1 MSEVD
6 ATHYSFYVD
15 ESDESIVINEEK
27 LKASG
32 LPYIRRYRTKSCN
45 SSAASSATPETN
57 RLNDYVDDS
66 LLGTELSAHGSGSSA
81 DDCIDGFN
89 KLRLSN
95 VDCDKENRE
104 PSKPERVSRAFYE
117 KCGQSASQS
126 ESTDACAEP
135 EEDILAPYFKL
146 QQCETV
152 TGQEATEEKSKQRA
166 SEAQLRHE
174 NSSIVMT
181 EPLAMSTPRPSKS
194 SAQNVPY
201 RCSEIAE
208 AVAPQKPSTEIQEIS
223 CNEDPVR
230 QRLSFG
236 SSHKAEH
243 TFDNELLCS
252 GLKPLPTSS
261 HTETE
266 QEPVPHNPT
275 EIRTCDKSFIVI
287 EKPTQEKFQAAA
299 AATSPH
305 SNDELQSAAVTTVSH
320 FIEQAPKTSDCVPE
334 QSKQDCP
341 TAVVTS
347 LASKSK
353 CSPTVESGV
362 EMACQTSFCIGN
374 VPATSTACVTPVKH
388 FAVRKSLQKGAGSAP
403 AKPFLNRRE
412 SNVAGT
418 VRGRCRTPSNI
429 PFRKWNSPTSSPK
442 RRDSVFKVPTP
453 IRGKTPG
460 GISAVETPQKSPVK
474 SPLSAGQ
481 VQARDGTPRSV
492 KKGARSPWSVVS
504 PVARYI
510 HENPAPPL
518 IQIVRPRKS
527 PSAKTL
533 TTATSPVHS
542 PTLSASPRT
551 APLPDKRYQTSNM
564 GILHR
569 VGLDHMAKPSK
580 PIVIKHTVARKDDGR
595 SVPEMEASVIQVIRH

>member
-104 PSKPERVSRAFYE
+104 PSKPERVSRAFNE
-117 KCGQSASQS
+117 KCGQIASQS

-181 EPLAMSTPRPSKS
+181 EPLAMSTPRPSKA
-194 SAQNVPY
+194 SAQNVLY
-201 RCSEIAE
+201 RCSETAE

-252 GLKPLPTSS
+252 GLKPFPTSS

-266 QEPVPHNPT
+266 QEPVPHNP
-275 EIRTCDKSFIVI
+275 
-287 EKPTQEKFQAAA
+287 P
-299 AATSPH
+299 
-305 SNDELQSAAVTTVSH
+305 
-320 FIEQAPKTSDCVPE
+320 
-334 QSKQDCP
+334 
-341 TAVVTS
+341 
-347 LASKSK
+347 
-353 CSPTVESGV
+353 
-362 EMACQTSFCIGN
+362 
-374 VPATSTACVTPVKH
+374 
-388 FAVRKSLQKGAGSAP
+388 
-403 AKPFLNRRE
+403 
-412 SNVAGT
+412 
-418 VRGRCRTPSNI
+418 
-429 PFRKWNSPTSSPK
+429 
-442 RRDSVFKVPTP
+442 
-453 IRGKTPG
+453 
-460 GISAVETPQKSPVK
+460 
-474 SPLSAGQ
+474 
-481 VQARDGTPRSV
+481 
-492 KKGARSPWSVVS
+492 
-504 PVARYI
+504 
-510 HENPAPPL
+510 
-518 IQIVRPRKS
+518 
-527 PSAKTL
+527 
-533 TTATSPVHS
+533 
-542 PTLSASPRT
+542 
-551 APLPDKRYQTSNM
+551 
-564 GILHR
+564 
-569 VGLDHMAKPSK
+569 
-580 PIVIKHTVARKDDGR
+580 
-595 SVPEMEASVIQVIRH
+595 